1 MDFTNH
7 PFLNVIWTFFI
18 IFVWISWF
26 WLLISI
32 SVDIF
37 RRHDI
42 GGFAKA
48 IWFIVII
55 FLPLI
60 GSLIYL
66 ISQGSSMAER
76 SAEEARRKQEGFN
89 AYVREQAGGSAGE
102 IETAKALLDSGA
114 ISEEEFQK
122 LKAKALA

>member
-1 MDFTNH
+1 MVLAAD
-7 PFLNVIWTFFI
+7 LD
-18 IFVWISWF
+18 
-26 WLLISI
+26 LG
-32 SVDIF
+32 
-37 RRHDI
+37 RHLPPSRHR
-42 GGFAKA
+42 GLAKA

-76 SAEEARRKQEGFN
+76 SAEEARKKQEGFN

-102 IETAKALLDSGA
+102 IEKAKALLDSGA
-114 ISEEEFQK
+114 IRRGSSRSSRRRRSPD
-122 LKAKALA
+122 AKGQARSSRGLVSIAIMPAGA

>member
-1 MDFTNH
+1 VDFTDH

-32 SVDIF
+32 AADIF

-48 IWFIVII
+48 IWFVVII

-60 GSLIYL
+60 GSLVYL
-66 ISQGSSMAER
+66 ISQGGSMAQR
-76 SAEEARRKQEGFN
+76 SAEEVQKKQEGFD
-89 AYVREQAGGSAGE
+89 AYVRERAGGSAAE
-102 IETAKALLDSGA
+102 IEKAKALLDSGA
-114 ISEEEFQK
+114 IDQAEFQK

>member
-1 MDFTNH
+1 MDFTDH

-32 SVDIF
+32 AADIF

-48 IWFIVII
+48 VWFVVII

-60 GSLIYL
+60 GSLVYL
-66 ISQGSSMAER
+66 ISQGGSMAQR
-76 SAEEARRKQEGFN
+76 SAEEVQKKQEGFD
-89 AYVREQAGGSAGE
+89 AYVRERAGGSAAE
-102 IETAKALLDSGA
+102 IEKAKALLDSGA
-114 ISEEEFQK
+114 IDQAEFQK

>member
-66 ISQGSSMAER
+66 ISQGVRWRNA
-76 SAEEARRKQEGFN
+76 APKRRAGSRK
-89 AYVREQAGGSAGE
+89 ASTPTSRAGGRVGRRDREGQGPARLRRDQRRGVPE
-102 IETAKALLDSGA
+102 AQG
-114 ISEEEFQK
+114 
-122 LKAKALA
+122 KALA